1 MTKRLIVLAGVAVA
15 IAAVI
20 GVDWGGSLGTY
31 LPCRR
36 NWGWLPSYSPRQ
48 SPTESVLFQVGSTRV
63 KVCYGSPRARGRK
76 MIGGVAVPFGR
87 LWRTGANEPTT
98 IRTSGPIRVAG
109 QLIADGK
116 ASLYT
121 VPGPETWEVVLN
133 RSTAQWG
140 IESAYDPSVAA
151 EEIRR
156 TVLPV
161 ETGTEYQEAFAI
173 AAEVISPGGLVWLVL
188 RWENTT
194 LRIPVEPGVKE
205 DRPT

>member
-1 MTKRLIVLAGVAVA
+1 MTKRLIILAGVLVT

-20 GVDWGGSLGTY
+20 GVDWGGSLGSY

-36 NWGWLPSYSPRQ
+36 NWGWLPSYSLRQ

-76 MIGGVAVPFGR
+76 MIGGAAVPFGR

-109 QLIADGK
+109 QLIAGGK

-140 IESAYDPSVAA
+140 IESAYDPSIAA
-151 EEIRR
+151 QEIRR

-161 ETGTEYQEAFAI
+161 ETGTDYQEAFSI
-173 AAEVISPGGLVWLVL
+173 TAEVASPAGPVWLVL

-194 LRIPVEPGVKE
+194 LRIPVEPGIK
-205 DRPT
+205 